1 MKSTASEM
9 KFFDRE
15 DTLIIR
21 NKWDCV
27 NTQKQDELKMKLTDL
42 MIAEW
47 PWVKESHI
55 FDICLRPVWVI
66 ISAIFIK

>member
-1 MKSTASEM
+1 M

-15 DTLIIR
+15 NTLII

-42 MIAEW
+42 MKAEW
-47 PWVKESHI
+47 PWPWAKKSHI
-55 FDICLRPVWVI
+55 FDIYMFK
-66 ISAIFIK
+66 AGMN

>member
-1 MKSTASEM
+1 M

-27 NTQKQDELKMKLTDL
+27 NTQKEDELKMKLTDL
-42 MIAEW
+42 MKAEW
-47 PWVKESHI
+47 PWAKESHI
-55 FDICLRPVWVI
+55 FDICVRLV
-66 ISAIFIK
+66 